1 MCHYLG
7 LLCNIKVTVED
18 ALGIVDEELI
28 VIIESRILPRVEVEA
43 DQGDI
48 RVRPVSLVEL
58 FTPGAVR
65 GKERQ
70 NPDNNDC
77 LHLVGYSANDEATR
91 EGIVIA
97 RFGSGGFVADKI

>member
-7 LLCNIKVTVED
+7 LLCNIKVTVQD

-28 VIIESRILPRVEVEA
+28 VIIESRILPRVEIET

-58 FTPGAVR
+58 FTRGAVR
-65 GKERQ
+65 GKECQ
-70 NPDNNDC
+70 NPCEDDGV
-77 LHLVGYSANDEATR
+77 H
-91 EGIVIA
+91 
-97 RFGSGGFVADKI
+97 